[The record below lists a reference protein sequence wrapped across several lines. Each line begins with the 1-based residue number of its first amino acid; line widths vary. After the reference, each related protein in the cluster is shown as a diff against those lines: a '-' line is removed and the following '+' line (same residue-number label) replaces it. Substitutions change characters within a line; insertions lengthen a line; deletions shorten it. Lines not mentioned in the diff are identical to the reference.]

1 MDLADLRT
9 EYPPPFAG
17 QPDGGDEGPLGDGSK
32 ALEAEAVAKTGLALQ
47 VEAVAKTLQV
57 SRPGFSLGLSLRF
70 CVQVGLRV
78 LGARH

>member
-32 ALEAEAVAKTGLALQ
+32 ALEAEAVAKT
-47 VEAVAKTLQV
+47 LQV